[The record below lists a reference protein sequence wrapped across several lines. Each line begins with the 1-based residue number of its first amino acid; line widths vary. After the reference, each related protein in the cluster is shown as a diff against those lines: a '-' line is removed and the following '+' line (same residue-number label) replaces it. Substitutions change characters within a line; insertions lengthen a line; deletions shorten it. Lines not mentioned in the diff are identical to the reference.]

1 MTEHT
6 TDLKIE
12 GMSCNH
18 CVAAVKGALE
28 RVPGVERAQVDLAS
42 GTATVVGTAD
52 AAQLVAA
59 VQAEGYRAAPA
70 QG

>member
-1 MTEHT
+1 MTDIT

-12 GMSCNH
+12 GMSCSH

-28 RVPGVERAQVDLAS
+28 KVPGVQEAQVDLAS
-42 GTATVVGTAD
+42 GTAKVSGTAD
-52 AAQLVAA
+52 AAALVAA

-70 QG
+70 R